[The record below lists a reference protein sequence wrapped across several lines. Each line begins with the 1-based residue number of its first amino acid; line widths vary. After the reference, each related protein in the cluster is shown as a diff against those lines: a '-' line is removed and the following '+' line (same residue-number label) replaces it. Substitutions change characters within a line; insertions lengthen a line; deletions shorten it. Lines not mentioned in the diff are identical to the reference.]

1 MVARGESPAFIAT
14 PTMSAELT
22 YARLRVLKAIEQTGF
37 PPSNTR
43 ADMLRR
49 MQEAG
54 LIGPMAGSEPWRTT
68 KHGAK
73 AMREADAQEGC
84 RLLAAACNRI
94 LA

>member
-14 PTMSAELT
+14 PTMPAELT

-37 PPSNTR
+37 PPSSTR

-54 LIGPMAGSEPWRTT
+54 LICPIGGSKPWLIT

-73 AMREADAQEGC
+73 AMREADAKESR

-94 LA
+94 RA

>member
-1 MVARGESPAFIAT
+1 M
-14 PTMSAELT
+14 AELT
-22 YARLRVLKAIEQTGF
+22 YARLRVLKAIELTGR

-54 LIGPMAGSEPWRTT
+54 LIMAGSELWHIT

-73 AMREADAQEGC
+73 AMRDADAQEGC
-84 RLLAAACNRI
+84 RLLMAACNRI
-94 LA
+94 LG

>member
-1 MVARGESPAFIAT
+1 
-14 PTMSAELT
+14 MSAELT
-22 YARLRVLKAIEQTGF
+22 YACLRVLKAIEQTGF

-54 LIGPMAGSEPWRTT
+54 LIMPMAGWEPWHIT

-73 AMREADAQEGC
+73 AMRDADAKEGS

>member
-1 MVARGESPAFIAT
+1 MT
-14 PTMSAELT
+14 KLT
-22 YARLRVLKAIEQTGF
+22 YARLRVLKAIERTGR

-54 LIGPMAGSEPWRTT
+54 LIGPMAGSEPWRIT

-73 AMREADAQEGC
+73 AMRDADAQEGC
-84 RLLAAACNRI
+84 RLLMAACNRI
-94 LA
+94 FS